1 MNEVLLGSIEAG
13 GTKFVCAVGD
23 ASFTVKEQV
32 VFPTGDPE
40 ETLAKVVTFFSAY
53 PVAAIGIGSFGPVD
67 VNPDSD
73 DYGKI
78 LATPKLAWQG
88 FNIIAA
94 LKKHFDLPLFLTTDV
109 NSSAYGEYVKG
120 ASVNDDSCVYFTV
133 GTGIG
138 GGAIQNGEF
147 IGGYTHVEMGH
158 TYIKRHPLDTDFKGV
173 CPYHGAD
180 CLEGVASGPSLLA
193 RTGQK
198 GEQLSENHEIWLIL
212 AYYIAQMVLNA
223 RLNFAPERVILG
235 GGVMQQE
242 HLMEKIRSTFEE
254 LNNGYVAVP
263 PVKEYIV
270 NPQIPGNGSA
280 TIGNFALALRELQKK
295 LEPNASR

>member
-1 MNEVLLGSIEAG
+1 MNNVLLGSIEAG

-23 ASFTVKEQV
+23 SSFNVQEQV
-32 VFPTGDPE
+32 VFPTGEPE
-40 ETLAKVVTFFSAY
+40 ETLAQVIEFFSAH
-53 PVAAIGIGSFGPVD
+53 PVAAIGIGSFGPVEVD
-67 VNPDSD
+67 PASA

-78 LATPKLAWQG
+78 LATPKLAWRG
-88 FNIIAA
+88 VNILAS
-94 LKKHFDLPLFLTTDV
+94 LKKHLAIPLFLTTDV

-120 ASVNDDSCVYFTV
+120 ASVNDHSCVYFTV

-138 GGAIQNGEF
+138 GGAIQNGQF
-147 IGGYTHVEMGH
+147 IGGYTHAEMGH
-158 TYIKRHPLDTDFKGV
+158 TFIKRHPLDQDFEGV

-198 GEQLSENHEIWLIL
+198 GEQLPENHEIWTIL

-242 HLMEKIRSTFEE
+242 HLMEKIRATFEE
-254 LNNGYVAVP
+254 LNNGYVEVP
-263 PVKEYIV
+263 DVREYIV
-270 NPQIPGNGSA
+270 NPAISGNGSA
-280 TIGNFALALRELQKK
+280 TVGNFALALRELEK
-295 LEPNASR
+295 